1 MPDQTPACDL
11 SGIREA
17 VCIHTKKVTDACRD
31 KDCIEDLRVYLTRES
46 QAILDRCANA
56 RARCVELIHT
66 DIRVEA
72 VPYNTGFFTLDI
84 TFFYRVVADVTV
96 GNNRPTTVYGLAVF
110 SKRALLFGGDGSAK
124 VFTNQTCGCKHRGGC
139 SMPHAVVEVVDP
151 MVLTSNV
158 VDACNCSCSCCSDL
172 PELPECVLCWFDDE
186 LVLSGESRQLLVTI
200 GQFSVIRLERDT
212 QLLIPAFDYC
222 IPTKVCSETGNVG
235 GNETPCDIF
244 GRIEFPVDAFFPSR
258 NDRCVPPSESCTG
271 CYRTVSNNN
280 SN

>member
-46 QAILDRCANA
+46 QAILDRSNTA

-72 VPYNTGFFTLDI
+72 VPYNNGFYTLDI

-96 GNNRPTTVYGLAVF
+96 GGTRPTTIYGLSVF
-110 SKRALLFGGDGSAK
+110 SKRAMLFGGDGAAK
-124 VFTNQTCGCKHRGGC
+124 VFTNHTQPCKGRC
-139 SMPHAVVEVVDP
+139 NCMPHAVVEVVDP
-151 MVLTSNV
+151 MVLASSV
-158 VDACNCSCSCCSDL
+158 VDACNCCACSDL

-186 LVLSGESRQLLVTI
+186 LVLSGECRRLLVTI
-200 GQFSVIRLERDT
+200 GQFSIVRLERDT

-235 GNETPCDIF
+235 GNESPCDIF

-258 NDRCVPPSESCTG
+258 NEPCIQPGESCTN
-271 CYRTVSNNN
+271 CYRTVSTN
-280 SN
+280 